1 LCLLFFIEDGS
12 LARRDRDGAYH
23 GAVGKTGKNF
33 RFLARAT
40 NITAPRPPDVHR
52 PTLCQPEKTMVK

>member
-12 LARRDRDGAYH
+12 LARRGRDGAYH

-33 RFLARAT
+33 HFLARAT
-40 NITAPRPPDVHR
+40 NITAPRSRTFTVPPCAN
-52 PTLCQPEKTMVK
+52 LKKQW